1 MIPVGSNILSLI
13 KAIYVNNLKVYF
25 ILAKYDPL
33 SYLSLLFSVSFNTNY
48 TEIESLPLR
57 AL

>member
-1 MIPVGSNILSLI
+1 
-13 KAIYVNNLKVYF
+13 
-25 ILAKYDPL
+25 LAKYDPL